1 MPDIDSLSIGVEAS
15 AKKATSELEKLKG
28 ELSGVKNETKQ
39 TTAATN
45 KTAAALND
53 AVKAVSRLSQQ
64 ANKMG
69 LKNVSNQLK
78 TLQAPIARQS
88 GLASMAKDASKLAD
102 QLEKAGQYDLA
113 AQVRGVSSN
122 PLAAENALVAASKAA
137 QEQKQR
143 ELEAAKE
150 FANGEK
156 LMNKMVADAKRR
168 AEREKREAAQQ
179 TWRET
184 QELLKRQAQD
194 EAAAARASALA
205 EKMRHNKEMESIAA
219 ARKAVQEQTKAA
231 TEAQRQ
237 MAAAEKERHNKEME
251 NIAAAKLAYQQKR
264 DAEKQ
269 AAAIEKAA
277 TKERERPARSTTK
290 ALKDQKNIL
299 ERLSAAFNGSSG
311 RAQQFIKSI
320 GRIALYRAI
329 RTALKNITSAVKEGL
344 TNLYTYSQTVG
355 TAFAPT
361 VDNLRQ
367 HVMRLKDAF
376 ASALRPAIEA
386 ILPVIIRLVDW
397 LTKAADFIAQVM
409 SLLTGKVDSKGRYTK
424 AVLTDLKQSNK
435 EAKTLEKT
443 LRRSLLGFDEIN
455 RLDDDSS
462 GGSSGGGTEVSGG
475 LHFEQAEVSEAAKKW
490 AERIQKVID
499 KVKEIGK
506 AIKKVIDDNPWLLK
520 VVGVIVA
527 ALAAAKLLKPVLS
540 VISGVLKVMKN
551 PFVLIAAYI
560 LASAIAG
567 DKIKKKL
574 DDLKKKTDGFFTKL
588 KGHNEILDRII
599 TFVQDILG
607 TALECIGLMS
617 SAIYKFVHGDTKGA
631 LEDLR
636 LLVGKNIEFV
646 ARIALNLLNVLL
658 GILEEIVWGI
668 GKAVTWI
675 HNKIVAPALNWLYTA
690 GENVKI
696 FAHNLWV
703 DIKLGFVYLWRGI
716 LEVANLGLGAISD
729 IINNAIETW
738 NEIFGT
744 DLKPVNFKIDTTAVD
759 QKIEELKNTKLA
771 PIKETVEVVG
781 QWRQPTKPNF
791 KIDTDEAV
799 RKLWQLYDIATKA
812 AKKTA
817 EITATARNHAVVWDE
832 SSVLTYA
839 SGGFPSVGTVFVAG
853 EAGPEYV
860 GNIGGQTGVMNTD
873 QMAAAM
879 YEAMTAA
886 LANMPQQGG
895 DIYLDGEVIYRN
907 TVRRNNNR
915 VRATGRS
922 ALLT

>member
-1 MPDIDSLSIGVEAS
+1 MADNGGTNVDSLNIQVSTTAQDATAQLSTLSSKLGEISKKLDGVVSALRRQTNAS
-15 AKKATSELEKLKG
+15 KT
-28 ELSGVKNETKQ
+28 
-39 TTAATN
+39 TTAATQ
-45 KTAAALND
+45 KVTA
-53 AVKAVSRLSQQ
+53 
-64 ANKMG
+64 
-69 LKNVSNQLK
+69 
-78 TLQAPIARQS
+78 
-88 GLASMAKDASKLAD
+88 
-102 QLEKAGQYDLA
+102 
-113 AQVRGVSSN
+113 
-122 PLAAENALVAASKAA
+122 
-137 QEQKQR
+137 
-143 ELEAAKE
+143 
-150 FANGEK
+150 
-156 LMNKMVADAKRR
+156 
-168 AEREKREAAQQ
+168 
-179 TWRET
+179 ET
-184 QELLKRQAQD
+184 QKLS
-194 EAAAARASALA
+194 ASADRAHKSL
-205 EKMRHNKEMESIAA
+205 NKVITSFGRIMFY
-219 ARKAVQEQTKAA
+219 RAVRTV
-231 TEAQRQ
+231 
-237 MAAAEKERHNKEME
+237 
-251 NIAAAKLAYQQKR
+251 I
-264 DAEKQ
+264 
-269 AAAIEKAA
+269 
-277 TKERERPARSTTK
+277 
-290 ALKDQKNIL
+290 KNI
-299 ERLSAAFNGSSG
+299 SS
-311 RAQQFIKSI
+311 SI
-320 GRIALYRAI
+320 R
-329 RTALKNITSAVKEGL
+329 EGL
-344 TNLYTYSQTVG
+344 TNLYEYSNTVG
-355 TAFAPT
+355 TAFAPA

-435 EAKTLEKT
+435 EAKSLEKT

-499 KVKEIGK
+499 KVKEVGK
-506 AIKKVIDDNPWLLK
+506 ALKKVIDDNPWLLK
-520 VVGVIVA
+520 VAGVIVA
-527 ALAAAKLLKPVLS
+527 TLAAARLLKPVLS
-540 VISGVLKVMKN
+540 AISGVLKVMKN
-551 PFVLIAAYI
+551 PFVLLAAYI
-560 LASAIAG
+560 LASAVAG

-574 DDLKKKTDGFFTKL
+574 DDLKKKTDGFFDKL
-588 KGHNEILDRII
+588 KGHHEILDRAII
-599 TFVQDILG
+599 LIQDILG
-607 TALECIGLMS
+607 DGLECIGLLS
-617 SAIYKFVHGDTKGA
+617 SAIYKFAHGDTKGA
-631 LEDLR
+631 LEDIR
-636 LLVGKNIEFV
+636 LLVGKLLETILRLVLN
-646 ARIALNLLNVLL
+646 AANLLL
-658 GILEEIVWGI
+658 GVVEEIDLGI

-675 HNKIVAPALNWLYTA
+675 HNKVIAPALNWLYTA

-696 FAHNLWV
+696 FVHNLWV

-781 QWRQPTKPNF
+781 QWRQPTRPDF
-791 KIDTDEAV
+791 KINTDEAV
-799 RKLWQLYDIATKA
+799 RKLWYVYDLATKA

-817 EITATARNHAVVWDE
+817 EITATARNHAVVWNE

>member
-1 MPDIDSLSIGVEAS
+1 MADNGGTNVDSLNIQVSTTAQD
-15 AKKATSELEKLKG
+15 ATSQLSTLSSKLG
-28 ELSGVKNETKQ
+28 EISKKLDGVVSALKRQTSASKT
-39 TTAATN
+39 TTAATQ
-45 KTAAALND
+45 KVTA
-53 AVKAVSRLSQQ
+53 
-64 ANKMG
+64 
-69 LKNVSNQLK
+69 
-78 TLQAPIARQS
+78 
-88 GLASMAKDASKLAD
+88 
-102 QLEKAGQYDLA
+102 
-113 AQVRGVSSN
+113 
-122 PLAAENALVAASKAA
+122 
-137 QEQKQR
+137 
-143 ELEAAKE
+143 
-150 FANGEK
+150 
-156 LMNKMVADAKRR
+156 
-168 AEREKREAAQQ
+168 
-179 TWRET
+179 ET
-184 QELLKRQAQD
+184 QKLS
-194 EAAAARASALA
+194 ASADRAHKSL
-205 EKMRHNKEMESIAA
+205 NKVITS
-219 ARKAVQEQTKAA
+219 
-231 TEAQRQ
+231 
-237 MAAAEKERHNKEME
+237 
-251 NIAAAKLAYQQKR
+251 
-264 DAEKQ
+264 
-269 AAAIEKAA
+269 
-277 TKERERPARSTTK
+277 
-290 ALKDQKNIL
+290 
-299 ERLSAAFNGSSG
+299 F
-311 RAQQFIKSI
+311 
-320 GRIALYRAI
+320 GRIMFYRAI
-329 RTALKNITSAVKEGL
+329 RTVIKNISSSIREGL
-344 TNLYTYSQTVG
+344 TNLYEYSNTVG
-355 TAFAPT
+355 TAFAPA

-435 EAKTLEKT
+435 EAKALEKT

-455 RLDDDSS
+455 RLDDNSG

-475 LHFEQAEVSEAAKKW
+475 LHFEQAEVSEDAKKW
-490 AERIQKVID
+490 AKRIQKVID
-499 KVKEIGK
+499 KVKEVGK
-506 AIKKVIDDNPWLLK
+506 ALKKVIDDNPWLLK
-520 VVGVIVA
+520 VAGVIVA

-540 VISGVLKVMKN
+540 AISGVLKVMKN
-551 PFVLIAAYI
+551 PFVLLAAYI
-560 LASAIAG
+560 LASAVAG

-599 TFVQDILG
+599 TVVQEILG
-607 TALECIGLMS
+607 TALECIGLLS

-631 LEDLR
+631 LEDIR
-636 LLVGKNIEFV
+636 LLVGKLIEFV

-658 GILEEIVWGI
+658 GIFEEIDFAV

-675 HNKIVAPALNWLYTA
+675 HNKVIAPAYNWIYTA
-690 GENVKI
+690 IQNIGI
-696 FAHNLWV
+696 FFHNLWT
-703 DIKLGFVYLWRGI
+703 DIKVGVLTLVKAI
-716 LEVANLGLGAISD
+716 LEAVNSALSVITN
-729 IINNAIETW
+729 IINGMIDTW

-744 DLKPVNFKIDTTAVD
+744 DLKPIDFKIDTTALD
-759 QKIEELKNTKLA
+759 SKIQELKNTKLE

-799 RKLWQLYDIATKA
+799 RKLWYVYDLATKA

-817 EITATARNHAVVWDE
+817 EITATARNHAVVWSE

>member
-1 MPDIDSLSIGVEAS
+1 MADNGGTNVDSLNIQVSTTAQDATAQLSTLSSKLGEISKKLDGVVSALRRQTNAS
-15 AKKATSELEKLKG
+15 KT
-28 ELSGVKNETKQ
+28 
-39 TTAATN
+39 TTAATQ
-45 KTAAALND
+45 KVTA
-53 AVKAVSRLSQQ
+53 
-64 ANKMG
+64 
-69 LKNVSNQLK
+69 
-78 TLQAPIARQS
+78 
-88 GLASMAKDASKLAD
+88 
-102 QLEKAGQYDLA
+102 
-113 AQVRGVSSN
+113 
-122 PLAAENALVAASKAA
+122 
-137 QEQKQR
+137 
-143 ELEAAKE
+143 
-150 FANGEK
+150 
-156 LMNKMVADAKRR
+156 
-168 AEREKREAAQQ
+168 
-179 TWRET
+179 ET
-184 QELLKRQAQD
+184 QKLS
-194 EAAAARASALA
+194 ASADRAHKSL
-205 EKMRHNKEMESIAA
+205 NKVITS
-219 ARKAVQEQTKAA
+219 
-231 TEAQRQ
+231 
-237 MAAAEKERHNKEME
+237 
-251 NIAAAKLAYQQKR
+251 
-264 DAEKQ
+264 
-269 AAAIEKAA
+269 
-277 TKERERPARSTTK
+277 
-290 ALKDQKNIL
+290 
-299 ERLSAAFNGSSG
+299 F
-311 RAQQFIKSI
+311 
-320 GRIALYRAI
+320 GRIMFYRAI
-329 RTALKNITSAVKEGL
+329 RTVIKNISSSIREGL
-344 TNLYTYSQTVG
+344 TNLYEYSNTVG
-355 TAFAPT
+355 TAFAPA

-435 EAKTLEKT
+435 EAKALEKT

-455 RLDDDSS
+455 RLDDNSS

-499 KVKEIGK
+499 KVKEVGK
-506 AIKKVIDDNPWLLK
+506 ALKKVIDDNPWLLK
-520 VVGVIVA
+520 VAGVIVA
-527 ALAAAKLLKPVLS
+527 ALAAARLLKPVLS
-540 VISGVLKVMKN
+540 AISGVLKVMKN
-551 PFVLIAAYI
+551 PFVLLAAYI
-560 LASAIAG
+560 LASAVAG

-574 DDLKKKTDGFFTKL
+574 DDVKKKTDGFFDKL
-588 KGHNEILDRII
+588 KGHHEVLDRAII
-599 TFVQDILG
+599 LIQDILG
-607 TALECIGLMS
+607 DGLECIGLLS

-631 LEDLR
+631 LEDIR
-636 LLVGKNIEFV
+636 LLVGKLLETILRLVLN
-646 ARIALNLLNVLL
+646 AANLLL
-658 GILEEIVWGI
+658 GVVEEIVWGI

-675 HNKIVAPALNWLYTA
+675 HNKIIAPALNWLYTA

-696 FAHNLWV
+696 FVHNLWV

-759 QKIEELKNTKLA
+759 KKIEELKNTKLA

-781 QWRQPTKPNF
+781 QWRQPTRPDF
-791 KIDTDEAV
+791 KINTDEAV
-799 RKLWQLYDIATKA
+799 RKLWYVYDLATKA